1 MEWEEIEKTISAVE
15 HDSLSAQDEATLQ
28 TFQRHIRILRSLLSL
43 TRRMP
48 LELWAL
54 IFEHSLSDIYAI
66 NCPDTSQIITI
77 SHVCRKW
84 RTISLSTRRLWGNL
98 PSLPFKNPKPSL
110 EYISYVREILK
121 RGKDTPISFHAADT
135 LYTANRVPC
144 GPHPVFFLLASQSHR
159 WRDAIISSRE
169 RPSILLDEPSAI
181 LIQGRLPLL
190 HTLELDFYSMT
201 FSPLILNIFQHA
213 PSLRVVK
220 IMHNWPIILELP
232 WDQLEE
238 YTESN
243 GSAENLINILR
254 YSVNL
259 RSLSCLNHELGAE
272 SFELSGQV
280 VFNKLT
286 SLQLHCGHSGNPYG
300 LLLEHVTLPALTDL
314 RVFGR
319 GDKIIDDVIKLVKRS
334 GCNLLRLTYFGD
346 KSFSVSVQ
354 LALLLSLS
362 PSLVELEANDSIS
375 DFTCACLERKLQLV
389 ITPML
394 RSLIIHI
401 EHRIKKE
408 LLVVD
413 AQRFNALAQRCC
425 SQNRISR
432 RDSDCVRLDVLGL
445 RFEYPEQCL
454 WFQQALQMWR
464 YDPTD
469 WSVLQ
474 NCVKEL
480 QEIDEE
486 LEDVFCCF
494 AFDIEDQTSRMRTR
508 LQTVLRT
515 LEELPDIDPRIFLVS
530 FIGYQ

>member
-1 MEWEEIEKTISAVE
+1 M
-15 HDSLSAQDEATLQ
+15 
-28 TFQRHIRILRSLLSL
+28 
-43 TRRMP
+43 
-48 LELWAL
+48 
-54 IFEHSLSDIYAI
+54 
-66 NCPDTSQIITI
+66 
-77 SHVCRKW
+77 
-84 RTISLSTRRLWGNL
+84 
-98 PSLPFKNPKPSL
+98 
-110 EYISYVREILK
+110 
-121 RGKDTPISFHAADT
+121 
-135 LYTANRVPC
+135 
-144 GPHPVFFLLASQSHR
+144 
-159 WRDAIISSRE
+159 
-169 RPSILLDEPSAI
+169 
-181 LIQGRLPLL
+181 
-190 HTLELDFYSMT
+190 
-201 FSPLILNIFQHA
+201 
-213 PSLRVVK
+213 
-220 IMHNWPIILELP
+220 
-232 WDQLEE
+232 
-238 YTESN
+238 
-243 GSAENLINILR
+243 
-254 YSVNL
+254 
-259 RSLSCLNHELGAE
+259 
-272 SFELSGQV
+272 
-280 VFNKLT
+280 
-286 SLQLHCGHSGNPYG
+286 
-300 LLLEHVTLPALTDL
+300 
-314 RVFGR
+314 
-319 GDKIIDDVIKLVKRS
+319 IIDDVIKLVKRS

-375 DFTCACLERKLQLV
+375 DFTCGCLERKLQPV
-389 ITPML
+389 ITPRL

-515 LEELPDIDPRIFLVS
+515 LEELPDLDPRILLSSNIVFYLWRMKTHSGIEDDIQRHIIESENTLRQKWIAHANTYNLTLNWVREDFESLTYIPDATETVGCGERFLY
-530 FIGYQ
+530 GL